1 MSWIVQYVRSVG
13 LNLLG
18 KHQIHTSKHARK
30 PWNLVRYLRV
40 APWEFLAMLIA
51 VLSVAYVGSQVVA
64 YDDVRQ
70 VESLP
75 SDPETSIHFSTCTGP
90 VRVNCVVDGD
100 TIWVN
105 GTKIRIADIDTP
117 EVFVPRCSAELVRG
131 QEATFRLL
139 ELLNLG
145 AIEVARY
152 RRDEDTYGRKLRIIK
167 RDGRSLGAVLINEG
181 LARRWNGARHS
192 WCD

>member
-1 MSWIVQYVRSVG
+1 
-13 LNLLG
+13 
-18 KHQIHTSKHARK
+18 
-30 PWNLVRYLRV
+30 
-40 APWEFLAMLIA
+40 MLIA

-64 YDDVRQ
+64 YDDVRP
-70 VESLP
+70 VESVP
-75 SDPETSIHFSTCTGP
+75 SDPEMYIHFATCAGP
-90 VRVNCVVDGD
+90 VRINCVVDGD

-105 GTKIRIADIDTP
+105 STKIRIADIDTP
-117 EVFVPRCSAELVRG
+117 EVFTPGCSAERVRG

-139 ELLNLG
+139 ELLNMG

-152 RRDEDTYGRKLRIIK
+152 TRDEDAYGRKLRIIK
-167 RDGRSLGAVLINEG
+167 RNGRSLGAVLINEG